1 MTAINVQLPDSVAK
15 KAGELAAK
23 DGVSFDQ
30 FISAAVAEKI
40 SGWLTE
46 DDLDKPQIHNSIL
59 WTSKPKFRGS
69 FLYRTSNYH
78 KGDFN
83 LFYLNVRENVATRIS
98 SFWK

>member
-1 MTAINVQLPDSVAK
+1 MTAINVKLPDSIAR

-46 DDLDKPQIHNSIL
+46 DDLDQRARRASREKYDEALAQVPDA
-59 WTSKPKFRGS
+59 PPVP
-69 FLYRTSNYH
+69 
-78 KGDFN
+78 GDE
-83 LFYLNVRENVATRIS
+83 L
-98 SFWK
+98 